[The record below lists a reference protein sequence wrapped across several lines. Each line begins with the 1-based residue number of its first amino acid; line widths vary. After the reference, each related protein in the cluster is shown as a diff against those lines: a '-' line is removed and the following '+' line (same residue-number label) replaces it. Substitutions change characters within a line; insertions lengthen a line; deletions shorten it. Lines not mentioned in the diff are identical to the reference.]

1 MSLSAESISIMV
13 IDDHPIVRTGLR
25 AISEIDP
32 GIVVIAEAATIGQ
45 ARARLAD
52 AKPRMLLLD
61 IRLPDGSGI
70 DFCNEIKNAPDA
82 PFVIF
87 LTSFADDELILS
99 AMQAGADGYL
109 LKGNDQTRIAEAI
122 RAVSRGG
129 VVFDPV
135 MARDAARRGRAATGL
150 HKLTPQELRV
160 LQQVALGK
168 TDKQVA
174 LDLALSPKTV
184 RNYLD
189 HVFEKLGV
197 STRTEAAVIWLKQSS
212 ARSLKSE
219 SPPAA

>member
-1 MSLSAESISIMV
+1 MSLSAQSIAVMV
-13 IDDHPIVRTGLR
+13 VDDHPVVRTGLR

-32 GIVVIAEAATIGQ
+32 GIMVVAEAATIAE

-52 AKPRMLLLD
+52 LKPRMLLLD

-70 DFCNEIKNAPDA
+70 DFCNEIKNSPGA

-129 VVFDPV
+129 VMFDPA
-135 MARDAARRGRAATGL
+135 MARDAARKSRATTGL

-160 LQQVALGK
+160 LQEVALGK

-197 STRTEAAVIWLKQSS
+197 STRTEAAVIWLKQTP
-212 ARSLKSE
+212 KSE
-219 SPPAA
+219 IPPRV